1 MKLLASAFL
10 NAAEQDHW
18 KDLRRNPA
26 LKRADKST
34 LFLISAIGSALE
46 NAGIV
51 SQELPPGTGLLTAT
65 AFGPQNTGV
74 KFLNDMLDY
83 PEDQVLPATFSHSVY
98 NAAASYAA
106 AFFAL
111 RGPSYSVAGFRNLC
125 ESSLKTAEVLLE
137 SDFCPLLIYAV
148 ISEMAVFSE
157 AASRILRREK
167 PVAGPGSLPAEEEEE
182 EKEIEGAAAFLLAK
196 GQPEN
201 EQQIFPPAFYKDFIP
216 VTERRLNTYV

>member
-46 NAGIV
+46 NARIAP
-51 SQELPPGTGLLTAT
+51 QDLPPGTGLLTAT
-65 AFGPQNTGV
+65 AFGPQNTGM

-137 SDFCPLLIYAV
+137 SDFCPCLIYAV
-148 ISEMAVFSE
+148 ISEKAVFSE
-157 AASRILRREK
+157 AAARIIRRGNAK
-167 PVAGPGSLPAEEEEE
+167 NALPSSPE

-216 VTERRLNTYV
+216 VTERRLNAYV